1 MAAKL
6 YVGAIYDTFK
16 VEWQRPKKLLQA
28 TASWKAAYNN
38 ITIGKNEF
46 KNYIK
51 QDKEERFIWIIVML
65 DQGYESQ
72 TFIFLT
78 TWQNAYEAK
87 KRKILRN
94 WWICSH
100 NGIQ

>member
-1 MAAKL
+1 M
-6 YVGAIYDTFK
+6 
-16 VEWQRPKKLLQA
+16 KKLLQA

-38 ITIGKNEF
+38 ITVEENEF

-51 QDKEERFIWIIVML
+51 QDKEEWFIWIIVVL
-65 DQGYESQ
+65 DQEYESQ

-87 KRKILRN
+87 KENKNIEKLT
-94 WWICSH
+94 
-100 NGIQ
+100 

>member
-1 MAAKL
+1 M
-6 YVGAIYDTFK
+6 
-16 VEWQRPKKLLQA
+16 
-28 TASWKAAYNN
+28 
-38 ITIGKNEF
+38 TIGKNEF

-72 TFIFLT
+72 TLIFLT

-94 WWICSH
+94 
-100 NGIQ
+100 

>member
-1 MAAKL
+1 M
-6 YVGAIYDTFK
+6 
-16 VEWQRPKKLLQA
+16 
-28 TASWKAAYNN
+28 
-38 ITIGKNEF
+38 TIGKNEF

-72 TFIFLT
+72 TLIFLT

-87 KRKILRN
+87 KKKNIEKLMN
-94 WWICSH
+94 L
-100 NGIQ
+100 QP